1 MEAPKIIA
9 RSEKF
14 ESPSGTK
21 IQKEVDQMVG
31 FFYGRILVVT
41 QPDALRVD
49 STQRMDQQT
58 GVHSVR
64 RME

>member
-1 MEAPKIIA
+1 
-9 RSEKF
+9 
-14 ESPSGTK
+14 
-21 IQKEVDQMVG
+21 MVG

-41 QPDALRVD
+41 QPGALRVD